1 MFIVIKQIV
10 LKSFEPKQNHIEFN
24 NVKPQRLATM
34 FNENTAKKTFHFKF
48 IFIWIRFYLLF
59 LDITKQ
65 CNLIHMY
72 ILKGHHSVVL
82 FDINDIWAL
91 SNFK

>member
-48 IFIWIRFYLLF
+48 IFR
-59 LDITKQ
+59 
-65 CNLIHMY
+65 
-72 ILKGHHSVVL
+72 
-82 FDINDIWAL
+82 
-91 SNFK
+91 